1 VKRREFITL
10 LGGAAATTQHAASQR
25 AILDQVCSKV
35 LAPKNSPRCVQA
47 TISVLDLTL
56 LTTNKMS
63 GGQQLF
69 GSNNLVIAG
78 REQENRA
85 SYYRKINRASECCE
99 TPSCKLIIFVEPL
112 NDLEIIGAGEIDG
125 SRVPFAKE
133 RDQPQAARRSDIIR
147 NLQQAV
153 NCFGFERWMFP
164 DLQQMR
170 AADAPVPELYQLFE
184 HRSRHAMGH
193 PRQLGFAC
201 IDVDRC
207 PCENE
212 SAYLAGIPRGIDKR
226 HPAALT
232 DPYQIGAAAELV
244 HRNVEISK
252 VAVN

>member
-1 VKRREFITL
+1 MR
-10 LGGAAATTQHAASQR
+10 ASYDLR
-25 AILDQVCSKV
+25 A
-35 LAPKNSPRCVQA
+35 
-47 TISVLDLTL
+47 DLTL

-99 TPSCKLIIFVEPL
+99 TPSCKLIVFVEPL

-125 SRVPFAKE
+125 ARVPFAKE

-232 DPYQIGAAAELV
+232 DPYQIGAAAETRAARGQQQRGGISRDRGCAGPPPNVPWSGGDKEDV
-244 HRNVEISK
+244 HAETSRTSDPQP
-252 VAVN
+252 